1 MQKNELIRYIRHPE
15 QLNQETLDKI
25 LQIKESFPY
34 FQTAWLLTLKNRFL
48 LGDENFKN
56 DLENAAVYVTD
67 RKVFYELL
75 YPLQE
80 VPEVTPETVPDITG
94 ESEMNPVEEITAEM
108 GNTENDRTISANPPV
123 NDETI
128 TVTTPEGS
136 ERSMDTDKVDISL
149 QESTSDLSPLQFS
162 ELELVEPS
170 EAELI
175 PDMNLQVKTN
185 PEDETDS
192 KLFSGDRQ
200 ESDLFTLDADSDL
213 NVRKNELIDKFIE
226 TNPVIKPHENH
237 QPHLDISEDSVKEH
251 DGMFTD
257 TLAKIY
263 VKQGYYAKAIF
274 AYEKLI
280 LKFPEKSDYFAG
292 QIEDIKKLLYKQ

>member
-15 QLNQETLDKI
+15 KLNQETLDKI

-48 LGDENFKN
+48 LNDENFRN
-56 DLENAAVYVTD
+56 ELESAAAHVSD

-80 VPEVTPETVPDITG
+80 EHEISPETAPDSTG
-94 ESEMNPVEEITAEM
+94 EPGMIPGKEITAEM
-108 GNTENDRTISANPPV
+108 DYSENEKSISANPPA

-128 TVTTPEGS
+128 TESITEGS
-136 ERSMDTDKVDISL
+136 VRTLDTDKDDTSMQETILELSSL
-149 QESTSDLSPLQFS
+149 QFVD
-162 ELELVEPS
+162 LELVEPS
-170 EAELI
+170 EVESI
-175 PDMNLQVKTN
+175 PDMNLQIETN
-185 PEDETDS
+185 PENENDS
-192 KLFSGDRQ
+192 KLFSGARQ
-200 ESDLFTLDADSDL
+200 ESDLFTLDTESDL

-226 TNPVIKPHENH
+226 TNPVIKPREDH
-237 QPHLDISEDSVKEH
+237 QPHVDISEDSVKEH

-274 AYEKLI
+274 VYEKLI

-292 QIEDIKKLLYKQ
+292 QIEDIKKLLNK